1 MNTSIY
7 SPSDLP
13 DPDEKQE
20 MWNQISESV
29 EVKQTPVLSLHWRS
43 FWIGNAAAILIGF
56 ALVGL
61 FNTGKALINDDKT
74 VPVNDQM
81 YQTLTSATDQLKDIT
96 PLLIEQAS
104 GPRKMSIESTAM
116 AIEEIDRLI
125 NEIRDDMLINGVT
138 PIKQHN
144 LKRLYA
150 TKLDFYKDLLLKED
164 NES

>member
-1 MNTSIY
+1 MNTSLY
-7 SPSDLP
+7 TPSDLP
-13 DPDEKQE
+13 DPTEKKE
-20 MWNQISESV
+20 MWNQISDSLHE
-29 EVKQTPVLSLHWRS
+29 EKAPVLSLHWRS

-61 FNTGKALINDDKT
+61 FSTGKILMKDDQKI
-74 VPVNDQM
+74 PLNDQM

-96 PLLIEQAS
+96 PMLIEQAS
-104 GPRKMSIESTAM
+104 EPRKMSIESTAM

>member
-1 MNTSIY
+1 MNKSLYT
-7 SPSDLP
+7 PSDLP
-13 DPDEKQE
+13 DPAEKQE
-20 MWNQISESV
+20 MWSQISESIDQ
-29 EVKQTPVLSLHWRS
+29 KKSPIISLHWRS
-43 FWIGNAAAILIGF
+43 FWVGNAAAILIGF

-61 FNTGKALINDDKT
+61 FNTVQALIYDDQSI
-74 VPVNDQM
+74 PVNDQM

-96 PLLIEQAS
+96 PMLIAQAS
-104 GPRKMSIESTAM
+104 EPRKMSIESTAM